1 MRFNCHAKGGL
12 VPLAVLTINPLIP
25 QYAAAQGAPNRPR
38 ATQTREGSP
47 SAFAGTASNVE
58 LSQGSSMDTAGGRS
72 KGRAPSTQGVR
83 GRGPNGGIPLFLPAY
98 DLYNTNLGYIGGES
112 SIALGDLN
120 GDGIPDIAFANTAA
134 YICSGVGVLLGNGD
148 GTFREPIC
156 YSPGSTGASAI
167 SIADMNG
174 DGIPDLIAASPCDS
188 GNNCATGNIGVLL
201 GNGDG
206 TFQPVI
212 SNTSGIAGAGLV
224 TLAVAD
230 VNNDGHPDAVAFN
243 GSSGTVL
250 VLFGNG
256 DGTLQSPV
264 SYNPPYGDPPGPSA
278 GNMGGGGLDAT
289 MLTDINGDHILD
301 IVLLSFCVGGDDCSS
316 GLVGYL
322 LGNGDGTFQSSSSSQ
337 PLLGNTFRTQAY
349 LTNGMA
355 VGDIDGDGVPDI
367 VTASSGPNYEDG
379 VASVLMG
386 LGGGAFLPAATYD
399 SGGTGGLSPGV
410 ADVNGDGIPD
420 LIVLNQSCPVPMSC
434 SDSSSVGVLLGNG
447 DGTFQAAQSYT
458 SGTYAGPGMIIAD
471 VNGDGVLDVVANANQ
486 DFVMLGT
493 LGRIIQTVT
502 SVATTPNPS
511 LFGQTV
517 TLTASVT
524 PKGPSPPTGTMTFN
538 DGGNSLG
545 TGQISGGTA
554 SLNTSALVLGTN
566 SITASYSG
574 DPSYGASTSAP
585 VSQVV
590 HVSPSATSL
599 ASSVNPS
606 LSGEPVAFTA
616 TVTSSSGGTPTG
628 KVVFKDG
635 ATALGTATLT
645 AGAAKYTTAKLPLG
659 SSSITAVY
667 DGDGN
672 YRGSTS
678 VSLIQVVVAK
688 TTTTLTS
695 APNPSSYGQAIEFT
709 ATVNSSGSAPPDG
722 ETVTFTEGSTI
733 LGTGTLSGGIAALST
748 SGLGAGTEA
757 VVATYNG
764 DANFGASTSKPVK
777 QVVSRATSAT
787 MLISSK
793 NPSGL
798 GKPVTFSATVAPQFS
813 GTPTGTVVFKDGT
826 TTLKNVTLNGGTARF
841 TTSGL
846 TAGPHTITATYNGS
860 VDFASS
866 TGTLTQTVE

>member
-1 MRFNCHAKGGL
+1 MRVNCHAKGFL
-12 VPLAVLTINPLIP
+12 VPLAVLTISPLIP
-25 QYAAAQGAPNRPR
+25 RYTAAQGAPNEQR
-38 ATQTREGSP
+38 ATQSRKPSP
-47 SAFAGTASNVE
+47 SAYADAAPNRP
-58 LSQGSSMDTAGGRS
+58 SQDSSMDTRAFRSKDGAPSAKGARGRS
-72 KGRAPSTQGVR
+72 
-83 GRGPNGGIPLFLPAY
+83 PNGVPLFLPAY
-98 DLYNTNLGYIGGES
+98 DVYNTNLGYVGGES

-120 GDGIPDIAFANTAA
+120 GDGIPDLVFANGAVF
-134 YICSGVGVLLGNGD
+134 ICNGVGVLLGNGD

-156 YSPGSTGASAI
+156 YSPGSTGAAAI

-188 GNNCATGNIGVLL
+188 SNNCATGNIGVLL

-212 SNTSGIAGAGLV
+212 GNTNGIAGAGLV

-264 SYNPPYGDPPGPSA
+264 SYNPPYGDPPGLA
-278 GNMGGGGLDAT
+278 TGNMGGGGLDGT
-289 MLTDINGDHILD
+289 ILTDINGDGILD
-301 IVLLSFCVGGDDCSS
+301 IVLLSFCVANDDCSS

-322 LGNGDGTFQSSSSSQ
+322 LGNGDGTFQSSSTSQ

-355 VGDIDGDGVPDI
+355 VADVNGDGVPDI
-367 VTASSGPNYEDG
+367 VTASSGPDYEDG
-379 VASVLMG
+379 VASVLIG

-420 LIVLNQSCPVPMSC
+420 LIVLNQSCPVPMNC
-434 SDSSSVGVLLGNG
+434 SDSSSVGILLGNG

-458 SGTYAGPGMIIAD
+458 SGTYAQGPMIIAD
-471 VNGDGVLDVVANANQ
+471 VNRDGVLDLVANANQ
-486 DFVMLGT
+486 DFIMLGT
-493 LGRIIQTVT
+493 LGRIIPTVT

-524 PKGPSPPTGTMTFN
+524 PKGPSPPTGTVTFN

-545 TGQISGGTA
+545 TGQMSGGMA
-554 SLNTSALVLGTN
+554 SLSTSALVLGTN

-574 DPSYGASTSAP
+574 DASYGASTSTP

-606 LSGEPVAFTA
+606 LSGEPVVFTA
-616 TVTSSSGGTPTG
+616 TVTSSSGGTPAG
-628 KVVFKDG
+628 KVVFKNG
-635 ATALGTATLT
+635 ATAFGTAALT
-645 AGAAKYTTAKLPLG
+645 AGAAQYTTAKLPLG
-659 SSSITAVY
+659 SSGITAVY
-667 DGDGN
+667 EGDGN
-672 YRGSTS
+672 YRGSASTP
-678 VSLIQVVVAK
+678 LIQVVINR
-688 TTTTLTS
+688 TTTTLAS

-709 ATVNSSGSAPPDG
+709 ATVNSSGGAPPDG
-722 ETVTFTEGSTI
+722 EMVTFMQGSTV
-733 LGTGTLSGGIAALST
+733 LGTGTLSGGVAALST

-757 VVATYNG
+757 VVAVYGG
-764 DANFGASTSKPVK
+764 DANFGTSTSKPVK
-777 QVVSRATSAT
+777 QVVSRATSAIT
-787 MLISSK
+787 LTSSP
-793 NPSGL
+793 NPSEF
-798 GKPVTFSATVAPQFS
+798 GKPVTFDAAVAPQFS

-826 TTLKNVTLNGGTARF
+826 TTLKNVTLNGGTASF
-841 TTSGL
+841 TASGL
-846 TAGPHTITATYNGS
+846 TAGSHTITATYNGS
-860 VDFASS
+860 VDFVGS
-866 TGTLTQTVE
+866 TETLTQTVE